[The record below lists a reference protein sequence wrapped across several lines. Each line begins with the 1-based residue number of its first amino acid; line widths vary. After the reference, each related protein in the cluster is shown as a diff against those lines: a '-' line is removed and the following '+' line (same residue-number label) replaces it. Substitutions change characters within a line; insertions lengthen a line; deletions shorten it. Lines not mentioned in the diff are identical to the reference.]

1 MGTLLRADHDTDRTR
16 VEVAGELDL
25 TTGGELQQIVRRAVD
40 EDGEQLVVDLGGV
53 TFMDSAGLG
62 ALLGAART
70 ARAHRKGFGVSCPPG
85 SEARLLIELSGTQA
99 ALGLQES

>member
-1 MGTLLRADHDTDRTR
+1 MSMRVRAEEDTDSTR

-25 TTGGELQQIVRRAVD
+25 STAAELQEAVRRAID
-40 EDGEQLVVDLGGV
+40 EGRGQLLVDLGGV

-70 ARAHRKGFGVSCPPG
+70 ARARRTAFGVSCPPG
-85 SEARLLIELSGTQA
+85 SEARLLIELSGTQQH
-99 ALGLQES
+99 LGLED